1 MEKKRCMDVSQ
12 RLMMVT
18 ENEHLYQLERTD
30 FDYNRM
36 FFQDPL
42 ACIVVKE
49 PTVALKEKVAVSTQD
64 LEYVLKVAM
73 KAGAKNITLETATN
87 VPMRVSFKSKDRLS
101 TKPDD
106 LVETAFWVAPYI
118 E

>member
-18 ENEHLYQLERTD
+18 ENEAR
-30 FDYNRM
+30 
-36 FFQDPL
+36 
-42 ACIVVKE
+42 IVVKE
-49 PTVALKEKVAVSTQD
+49 PTVSLKEKVMVSTQD
-64 LEYVLKVAM
+64 LEYVLKIAL
-73 KAGAKNITLETATN
+73 KAGAKNITLEVATDA
-87 VPMRVSFKSKDRLS
+87 PMRASFKSKDRLS

-106 LVETAFWVAPYI
+106 LVETAFWIAPYL